1 MEQEI
6 CWRESFSPTLET
18 KFNIYKKRRVG
29 KERMEREGCGEQG
42 GRGIG
47 LGLGLEMMGV
57 SGSLRTSME
66 ASSSGIVD
74 KMASTIS
81 VIRELTGRRYQ
92 ESKYN
97 SSNLLAPGKKGKSKE
112 KEAEKERERR
122 EEIEKMKLKEFKY
135 TGEDFKLNT
144 LPAALMKMESSS
156 NRAWMIYFFG
166 IIEEM

>member
-18 KFNIYKKRRVG
+18 KFNIYKKRRVA
-29 KERMEREGCGEQG
+29 KERMEREFCGEQG

-47 LGLGLEMMGV
+47 LGLEMMAV

-66 ASSSGIVD
+66 ASSSGIAD
-74 KMASTIS
+74 KMASTLS

-97 SSNLLAPGKKGKSKE
+97 SSNLLAPGNKRKSK
-112 KEAEKERERR
+112 
-122 EEIEKMKLKEFKY
+122 
-135 TGEDFKLNT
+135 
-144 LPAALMKMESSS
+144 
-156 NRAWMIYFFG
+156 
-166 IIEEM
+166 